1 MGYQGTKQRGM
12 GICTSTDS
20 HASSFDDNIHPLT
33 IKLVLLDFSNPVLVD
48 FSARLESDLLVDL
61 V

>member
-12 GICTSTDS
+12 EICTSTDF
-20 HASSFDDNIHPLT
+20 HASSFDDNIHPLR
-33 IKLVLLDFSNPVLVD
+33 IKLGLLDFINPVLVD
-48 FSARLESDLLVDL
+48 FSAWLIADLLVDL